1 MKNKNYKSINNRK
14 PSSQIYREV
23 SEVRTQFWCAALEKD
38 GKYAI
43 VTTNLPIK
51 EAWIDDAGQR
61 QVFPIKGTQEE
72 RELFTQKYKKVL
84 KPSQCASEK
93 KAIGLQSVWEYANE
107 KGFAC
112 KAIKVLIDNINTEK
126 LASVVIHD
134 VEAKP
139 RQKGDGIYFEIERS
153 KFYEGGFPPNTIAS
167 DIAEQQLSAFGF
179 DVEGFVGEEKK
190 LTTTADI
197 VARNKQRS
205 NKERLNKNLNSLGAA
220 FDAATK
226 ENKD

>member
-1 MKNKNYKSINNRK
+1 MKNNYKQINNRK
-14 PSSQIYREV
+14 PSNQIFREV
-23 SEVRTQFWCAALEKD
+23 SEVRTQFWCAALEKN

-43 VTTNLPIK
+43 VTTNLPTK
-51 EAWIDDAGQR
+51 EIWVNDAGER
-61 QVFPIKGTQEE
+61 QDFPLKGTQEE
-72 RELFTQKYKKVL
+72 RELFVSKYQKVL
-84 KPSQCASEK
+84 KPCQCASEK
-93 KAIGLQSVWEYANE
+93 KAIGLQSVWEYAQE
-107 KGFAC
+107 KGFNC
-112 KAIKVLIDNINTEK
+112 KAVKVLIDNKNVDK

-167 DIAEQQLSAFGF
+167 DIAEKQLEAFGF

-197 VARNKQRS
+197 VSRNKQRS
-205 NKERLNKNLNSLGAA
+205 NKERLKKNLNSLGAA

-226 ENKD
+226 E